1 MSYGES
7 PYGIRITCE
16 GREGRYH
23 VAIRAADGTRIGALS
38 TEEAENLKEALM
50 SADPAEVIG
59 GIVGE
64 LTRAIEWS
72 RERLKSWN
80 ECVLAD
86 ELEDWRRRNNKP
98 DIERMVD
105 EW

>member
-1 MSYGES
+1 M
-7 PYGIRITCE
+7 
-16 GREGRYH
+16 
-23 VAIRAADGTRIGALS
+23 AIQVGGTGTRIGIIS
-38 TEEAENLKEALM
+38 TEEAEELKKALI

-64 LTRAIEWS
+64 LTEAIEWNQK
-72 RERLKSWN
+72 RLKTWN

-105 EW
+105 E